1 MLSFT
6 GAGSS
11 PQFVPQD
18 DARDWIA
25 NAIAELATKLGAAA
39 HRPQLLTDGAGLGF
53 GPSRTPGNLDSLFD
67 MICAVQETVGQ
78 GDVEL
83 ELVELDGSAP
93 RLPDTYSS
101 LGDSQGKLLHT
112 LRGPGEYLIM
122 FTPAAFKVRE
132 LLLASIAREVGR
144 IALDLAGVQPV
155 LDEDKPAESLMQWE
169 ADSEIAATML
179 GMGIWVAN
187 GAYLFEN
194 ACCGGGC
201 GVDLRSLRAGLTMP
215 EACYTLALDSQ
226 RKGMRRRSVVKHLS
240 PTQKSATKQ
249 CWGHVGRNTPP
260 ALAAAGP
267 EVRGALSA

>member
-6 GAGSS
+6 GAGAS

-18 DARDWIA
+18 DAREWIA
-25 NAIAELATKLGAAA
+25 SALTELGTKLGPAA
-39 HRPQLLTDGAGLGF
+39 HRPQLLTDGSGLGF
-53 GPSRTPGNLDSLFD
+53 GPSRTPTDLDTLFD

-78 GDVEL
+78 AEVEL
-83 ELVELDGSAP
+83 ELVELDGAAP
-93 RLPDTYSS
+93 KLPDDYAS
-101 LGDSQGKLLHT
+101 LGTSEGKLLHT
-112 LRGPGEYLIM
+112 LRGPGEYLVL
-122 FTPAAFKVRE
+122 FTPAVFKVRE
-132 LLLASIAREVGR
+132 LLLAGIAREVGR

-179 GMGIWVAN
+179 GMGIWIAN

-201 GVDLRSLRAGLTMP
+201 GVDLRSVRAGLTMP

-226 RKGMRRRSVVKHLS
+226 RKGMRRRPVIKHLA
-240 PTQKSATKQ
+240 PTQKAAAKQ
-249 CWGHVGRNTPP
+249 CWSHVGRNVPP
-260 ALAAAGP
+260 ALAAAP
-267 EVRGALSA
+267 AEVRGALSA